1 MGQPEDVS
9 LSIFEETPTEQTI
22 FLVKNTFNK
31 YLVFEFTKQKI
42 PREKW
47 TEETRRKLPILGDAI
62 ERGYN
67 ELKEQIVKNPIVI
80 PVAQDRSRVYSLN
93 EQNEILWHIEPMSE
107 DPFKQMR
114 MFSEMEESG
123 EAFEGTTFLLQ
134 DEVLIQEMLK
144 RGLMEQKRI
153 YNKFVAFQQDLQR
166 SLILARDTTKY
177 LPSFV
182 DPLLELHTFDQKMI
196 LEAQEVNLPAE
207 EIFFHQLCQDKKKGV
222 SLEAQ
227 LDDAR
232 NIMQNILAL
241 HGIFKDKER
250 PVQDHARGPYKR
262 ALVINLLTNIS
273 PNITSRELR
282 DPVVTIDEVKHFLR
296 QMKEL
301 ATEERKQGGGDRE
314 LKNRLFS
321 YFFILQN
328 ETILKK
334 IFEELGYDEVMGRE
348 YLYHL
353 TKEVVEEGKNIADE
367 LLDESEEYM
376 LLAKYR
382 IRGKWKGVSRLTT
395 PQEVVNKVFS
405 STKNFP
411 WKDFKLLSEAEKKSV
426 VSQIFTRIQ
435 SMDMPHDPKRL
446 EEIEMY
452 YQLLHTFGMDYN
464 PKKKIFS
471 LFKYDKEK
479 IGKLKS
485 GEPILYEALKDQIAG
500 GNSFLVPIL
509 EDIIVRA
516 CLPTLLK
523 DNHLP
528 SSPFQAEKF
537 LSSRL
542 GFYVSQD
549 EMRDAKF
556 RKEQNYVFPSEEL
569 GKVFV
574 IKKLLQFLYNQHVSF
589 PYFSSDFPINI
600 YDEDLLRDIERK
612 LKAEGA
618 YERLSPALRDQLDSD
633 AKEYVA
639 VIQKV
644 ISNFRDKEKIR
655 EKIPGIL
662 TDSIAQLKE

>member
-1 MGQPEDVS
+1 MGQQVDAR
-9 LSIFEETPTEQTI
+9 LSIYEESPTEQTA
-22 FLVKNTFNK
+22 FLVKSTFNK
-31 YLVFEFTKQKI
+31 YLIFDFTRQKI

-47 TEETRRKLPILGDAI
+47 TEETSRKLPILGDAI

-67 ELKEQIVKNPIVI
+67 QLKEQIVKNPIVI
-80 PVAQDRSRVYSLN
+80 QVAQDRRRVYSLN
-93 EQNEILWHIEPMSE
+93 EQNEILWHIEPTSE

-114 MFSEMEESG
+114 MFSEMEESR
-123 EAFEGTTFLLQ
+123 EAFEGKTSLLQ

-153 YNKFVAFQQDLQR
+153 YNKFVAFQEDLQR
-166 SLILARDTTKY
+166 SLILARDTTEY

-182 DPLLELHTFDQKMI
+182 DSLFQLQNFGRKMI
-196 LEAQEVNLPAE
+196 LEAKETNLPVE
-207 EIFFHQLCQDKKKGV
+207 EIFLYQLSQDKKKGM

-227 LDDAR
+227 LDEATK
-232 NIMQNILAL
+232 IMQNILAL
-241 HGIFKDKER
+241 HGIFKDTER

-282 DPVVTIDEVKHFLR
+282 DPVVSIDEVKHFLR

-301 ATEERKQGGGDRE
+301 ATEERKQGGGNRE

-353 TKEVVEEGKNIADE
+353 TKEVVEEGKNTADE
-367 LLDESEEYM
+367 LLDENEEYM
-376 LLAKYR
+376 LFAKYR
-382 IRGKWKGVSRLTT
+382 IRGKWKGASRLMTSY
-395 PQEVVNKVFS
+395 EVVNKVFS
-405 STKNFP
+405 SAKNFP

-426 VSQIFTRIQ
+426 VSRIFTRIQ
-435 SMDMPHDPKRL
+435 SMDMPHDPERL

-464 PKKKIFS
+464 PEKKIFS
-471 LFKYDKEK
+471 LFKYNKEK
-479 IGKLKS
+479 IDKLKS
-485 GEPILYEALKDQIAG
+485 SGSILYEVLKDQIAG
-500 GNSFLVPIL
+500 GNSFLVLIL
-509 EDIIVRA
+509 EDIIVRTYM
-516 CLPTLLK
+516 PMLLK
-523 DNHLP
+523 DNDLP
-528 SSPFQAEKF
+528 STLFQAEKF

-549 EMRDAKF
+549 EMRNANF

-574 IKKLLQFLYNQHVSF
+574 IKKLLESLSNAHINF

-612 LKAEGA
+612 LRTERS
-618 YERLSPALRDQLDSD
+618 YERLSPTLRDKLNSD
-633 AKEYVA
+633 AREYVTE
-639 VIQKV
+639 IQK
-644 ISNFRDKEKIR
+644 IITNFRDKEKIR
-655 EKIPGIL
+655 ERILEIL
-662 TDSIAQLKE
+662 TNSIVQLKK